1 MSSIVFAT
9 NASLSFVEGLAR
21 WISPPPAAEAA
32 PAAEATPSAEGD
44 AEGEAEAAAEA
55 VQPSEFEVEC
65 VALEEKGE
73 FKALGERLLAAI
85 RERFGSADEGEV
97 EVAYTLLLQLLLKWG
112 LIEGMIEALADELAS
127 STDERPALRRTL
139 LLSLYGLVSGH
150 GLEQLHF
157 AMLSKLLLFCARCG
171 GGSLDLLLG
180 GAERRVATVEDW
192 VGARQL
198 SEAQKRELWGLI
210 LDASLDADAG
220 SDELRTYESGVKYL
234 SLHSAEDVAADA
246 KLRSRL
252 VKCVLLTM
260 RSPALLTCDTLA
272 QLPVT
277 AALKADPELA
287 PLARLLDI
295 VAREMACDFLEFAA
309 VPAHAAFL
317 EAQGLDTASLERKM
331 RLLSLTSLCISHKE
345 LTYAAVAEAL
355 RVSADEVEHWVVET
369 ISAGLI
375 VAKMD
380 QVRSTVVVS
389 GCLER
394 EFGKEQLGRL
404 QGSLEGWAASVQSLL
419 KVVADSKPAP

>member
-9 NASLSFVEGLAR
+9 NASLSF
-21 WISPPPAAEAA
+21 
-32 PAAEATPSAEGD
+32 
-44 AEGEAEAAAEA
+44 
-55 VQPSEFEVEC
+55 VEC

-139 LLSLYGLVSGH
+139 LLSLYGL
-150 GLEQLHF
+150 LHF

-220 SDELRTYESGVKYL
+220 SDEHRTYESGVKYL
-234 SLHSAEDVAADA
+234 SLHSAKDVAADA
-246 KLRSRL
+246 ELRSRL
-252 VKCVLLTM
+252 VKCVLLTL

-272 QLPVT
+272 QLPM
-277 AALKADPELA
+277 
-287 PLARLLDI
+287 AR
-295 VAREMACDFLEFAA
+295 DFLEFAA

-331 RLLSLTSLCISHKE
+331 RLLSLTSLCVAHKE
-345 LTYAAVAEAL
+345 LTYAAVAEANDRSIECVFAL